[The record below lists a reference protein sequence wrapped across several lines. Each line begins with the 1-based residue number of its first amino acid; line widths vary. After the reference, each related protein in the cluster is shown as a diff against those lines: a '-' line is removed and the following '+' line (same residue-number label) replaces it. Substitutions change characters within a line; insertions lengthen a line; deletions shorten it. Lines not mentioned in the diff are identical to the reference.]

1 MRAVEKAGKE
11 REQRQLVQ
19 GVNCSKLKE
28 KRKEKKEKGKERWNC
43 WNAQMGPPLKQK
55 KKKKLGHLSVVVG
68 IPPAIHLQYENLHHP
83 IQAQGLLARTCL
95 WPKDRVKYLWVKA
108 RLWPSPIIKLPWNQS
123 THLVPLLD
131 QELFISFSSWIFYTS
146 TLRDPN
152 SYLSCRYRVTTKDP
166 SQWLMGYL
174 WSNLHMISASF
185 FHTRPNQSW
194 DMGPTCGKEL
204 HKSLHGSGLYSSS
217 GLSAE
222 SNRKMLKD
230 DCVGGGNNEQ
240 GRERLI

>member
-1 MRAVEKAGKE
+1 M
-11 REQRQLVQ
+11 
-19 GVNCSKLKE
+19 
-28 KRKEKKEKGKERWNC
+28 
-43 WNAQMGPPLKQK
+43 
-55 KKKKLGHLSVVVG
+55 VVV
-68 IPPAIHLQYENLHHP
+68 IPPAIHLQYENLHQP
-83 IQAQGLLARTCL
+83 IQAQGLLAPTTAFTCL
-95 WPKDRVKYLWVKA
+95 WPKDRVKYLWVKP
-108 RLWPSPIIKLPWNQS
+108 RLWPSPIKLQWNQS

-131 QELFISFSSWIFYTS
+131 QGLFISFSSWFFYTS

-152 SYLSCRYRVTTKDP
+152 SYLSCRYRVTTRIHPNDRWDIYD
-166 SQWLMGYL
+166 QICTWFQR
-174 WSNLHMISASF
+174 F
-185 FHTRPNQSW
+185 FSTLGPINPGTWGPLAERSW
-194 DMGPTCGKEL
+194 